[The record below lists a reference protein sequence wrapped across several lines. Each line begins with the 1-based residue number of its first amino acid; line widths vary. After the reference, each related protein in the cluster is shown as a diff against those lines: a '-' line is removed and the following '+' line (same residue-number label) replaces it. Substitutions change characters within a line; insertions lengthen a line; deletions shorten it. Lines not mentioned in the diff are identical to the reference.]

1 MTVKKLV
8 KNVKIFLKKKKSDN
22 MFVKVT
28 KISQRMKRI
37 IFLRKKYY
45 RTIKNTLLSVVDA
58 ARLTGWAK
66 PGEFGNLTSE
76 FELSS
81 HTFPHFM
88 REKILFYVFGSFL
101 FRECVPRP
109 SLFDTDI
116 LKFSTRS
123 ITVNFFS

>member
-58 ARLTGWAK
+58 ARLTG
-66 PGEFGNLTSE
+66 
-76 FELSS
+76 
-81 HTFPHFM
+81 
-88 REKILFYVFGSFL
+88 
-101 FRECVPRP
+101 
-109 SLFDTDI
+109 
-116 LKFSTRS
+116 
-123 ITVNFFS
+123 